1 MVSIEKQQQYIIDAI
16 NEELKKT
23 HKFDLRNSFREAV
36 WFEPASG
43 RFLFDDSY
51 IRYEVI
57 EPMIADGTL
66 EFKSFEMHQGD
77 KMLKYVLA

>member
-23 HKFDLRNSFREAV
+23 HKFDLRNSFRQAV

-43 RFLFDDSY
+43 RFLFDDEF

-57 EPMIADGTL
+57 EPLITDGTL